1 MNLTLK
7 TPLIVTGFLLSQ
19 LLVTPLA
26 TAEILSSTSNTGY
39 WYPSNNDRLG
49 NIIQQRQQQYQNNPQ
64 PAPIYPS
71 GYTQPAPKNGRLQS
85 TILTNNSDFNRW
97 VASSRMHQEQV
108 AAYQQYLQTQ
118 LGSANVPPMDQLT
131 LSAREA
137 VRCGYEPYEVP
148 PQYLWAN
155 IVPTLRLLQ
164 ALKQQG
170 YLPYSTVI
178 RSVYRNP
185 DLNRCAGG
193 AAGSKHQTNGA
204 MDVWIPEYEGQ
215 MWKIKETLSNLCGF
229 WESQGESYQFG
240 LGLYS
245 TGAIHI
251 DTQGWR
257 RWGGSHGAGS
267 SPCS

>member
-1 MNLTLK
+1 MTL
-7 TPLIVTGFLLSQ
+7 GFLITQ
-19 LLVTPLA
+19 ITN
-26 TAEILSSTSNTGY
+26 AEILSSTTSRGY
-39 WYPSNNDRLG
+39 WYPDSNDQLG
-49 NIIQQRQQQYQNNPQ
+49 GIIQQRQQQYQTPR
-64 PAPIYPS
+64 PAPIYPQ
-71 GYTQPAPKNGRLQS
+71 GYTQPAPRNGQLQS
-85 TILTNNSDFNRW
+85 TILTNNPTFNYW
-97 VASSRMHQEQV
+97 VASSRSRQESV
-108 AAYQQYLQTQ
+108 AAYQRYLQNQ
-118 LGSANVPPMDQLT
+118 LGSANVPPMDQLV

-137 VRCGYEPYEVP
+137 VKCGYEPYEVP

-170 YLPYSTVI
+170 YLPYTTEI

-204 MDVWIPEYEGQ
+204 MDVWIPEYDGQ
-215 MWKIKETLSNLCGF
+215 MWKIKETVDKVCEF
-229 WESQGESYQFG
+229 WQSQGESYQFG
-240 LGLYS
+240 LGLYA
-245 TGAIHI
+245 TGAIHL